1 MLARPD
7 DPIARLLAL
16 GDAAPARLVMLSE
29 RQSVFCLV
37 DPIDYEWIA
46 GRRYNIS
53 WKPRSPWKLYAKR
66 NTGPARDTVYLHREI
81 LERADPRSEG
91 FMLTHVGDHWNGQT
105 LDARRRNLR
114 WLTPQENRLH
124 VTPRASIPSVASI
137 VAGILAELA
146 REPALVSIEAPF

>member
-7 DPIARLLAL
+7 DPIALLLAL
-16 GDAAPARLVMLSE
+16 GAAAPARLVMLSE

-53 WKPRSPWKLYAKR
+53 WKPRGRHKLYAKR

-81 LERADPRSEG
+81 QARADPRSEG
-91 FMLTHVGDHWNGQT
+91 FVLTHVVDHINGQT
-105 LDARRRNLR
+105 LDARRGNLR
-114 WLTPQENRLH
+114 WLTPEENRLH
-124 VTPRASIPSVASI
+124 FTPRDSIPSVASI

-146 REPALVSIEAPF
+146 REPAPAIEAPF